1 MASELKVLLTG
12 DGSKLRQELVK
23 TASEVNKVE
32 RETKRAAKELKS
44 MQGVAHNA
52 ASSFMNLRNAIK
64 TGDIRCVAD
73 NFVQLGGNVKELLPN
88 LGKLGPALVNP
99 WVLAGTAIAG
109 GTAAL
114 IKYNVELEKTV
125 MRTEQFTGL
134 SGNALYS
141 LRNGIKSVADT
152 FGKDFNDVLASVDGL
167 MSQFHIDGESA
178 LNIIRDGFVGGCDD
192 GGKMFDMISKYSGAF
207 HDAGI
212 SASEMVA
219 IIGNTRS
226 GIFSEEG
233 MELFS
238 KGAMKIREFSSS
250 LQSSLTA
257 VGINAD
263 EMYNKLQSGEMTTVQ
278 AIQQIS
284 NKLKD
289 LNPQSQEVGNV
300 LKDVFGKKAAAA
312 GYELVTALADVETD
326 LSKVKEQTGEWGQA
340 MEDLQKADREMENAL
355 SSLFGIADGGF
366 STMTTRLKADV
377 YGAVAKVINGFIDL
391 YNKNILVR
399 GTVTGLANGFKNT
412 WEVIKAILKLF
423 MNSLDSL
430 GGMIQGVLELD
441 WNKVKS
447 SWQNGMK
454 NILTVISDTFAN
466 LKENTSNGIDQTLN
480 GQIEKIEVEPV
491 KSSGGG
497 SNYIGGSNKQS
508 NNKGGSKGVNK
519 SNNKTTSTK
528 PEKTNAT
535 ENLPDSGSIADFEN
549 RVKKL
554 NDELNNTNVSDD
566 RLKEI
571 LAEKKGY
578 EEQIEVL
585 KIRNGLKE
593 PPKVEVEPI
602 IDPNSLAG
610 IKKQLSEKQ
619 AQIEL
624 EVVGS
629 EKYKELASDI
639 AELTGKKNEIEISIK
654 DDTLDEA
661 TRKTNELAAAQQKL
675 QATYSGISSSL
686 NSVGSA
692 FSTVGEAMEDGAMKT
707 ALSVGG
713 IIAQA
718 IAQMVAA
725 YATATSQAASMGPW
739 AWIAFAATGL
749 ATLTAT
755 IVGVKQA
762 TSGIESYTTGGII
775 GGNTTVGDYNIARV
789 NKGEMIL
796 NNRQQGRLFG
806 MLSGNGFYSSNNEAT
821 SGNVSFKIQGKDLVG
836 VLNNYSKKVN
846 RVR

>member
-32 RETKRAAKELKS
+32 RQTKRAEKELKS
-44 MQGVAHNA
+44 MQSTAHNA

-64 TGDIRCVAD
+64 TGDIRGVSD
-73 NFVQLGGNVKELLPN
+73 NFVQLGGNIKQLLPN
-88 LGKLGPALVNP
+88 LSKLGPALVNP

-109 GTAAL
+109 GTTAL

-152 FGKDFNDVLASVDGL
+152 FGKDFNDVLSSVDGL
-167 MSQFHIDGESA
+167 MNQFHIDGESA

-250 LQSSLTA
+250 LQQSLTA

-263 EMYNKLQSGEMTTVQ
+263 DMYNKLQSGQMTTVQ

-284 NKLKD
+284 NKLKE

-326 LSKVKEQTGEWGQA
+326 LDKVKEQTGEWGQA

-377 YGAVAKVINGFIDL
+377 YSAVAKVINGFIDL

-399 GTVTGLANGFKNT
+399 GAVTGLATSFKNT
-412 WEVIKAILKLF
+412 WEVVKAILKLF
-423 MNSLDSL
+423 MNSLNSL
-430 GGMIQGVLELD
+430 GDMIQGVLELD
-441 WNKVKS
+441 WSKVKS

-454 NILTVISDTFAN
+454 NILTIIADTFAN
-466 LKENTSNGIDQTLN
+466 LKENTSNAVNQTLN
-480 GQIEKIEVEPV
+480 GQIEKIEIEPV
-491 KSSGGG
+491 KSGGNGSNFKGGGKTSNRGGG
-497 SNYIGGSNKQS
+497 SVKGSGGRSS
-508 NNKGGSKGVNK
+508 
-519 SNNKTTSTK
+519 
-528 PEKTNAT
+528 NAT
-535 ENLPDSGSIADFEN
+535 PSSNVTDQSKKIEYEANSIADLEN
-549 RVKKL
+549 KVKSL
-554 NDELNNTNVSDD
+554 NDKLNNTNVSDD
-566 RLKEI
+566 RLKQI

-578 EEQIEVL
+578 EEQIETL
-585 KIRNGLKE
+585 KIRNGFKE
-593 PPKVEVEPI
+593 PPKVEVEPV
-602 IDPNSLAG
+602 IDPNSLTG
-610 IKKQLSEKQ
+610 INKQLSEKQ

-624 EVVGS
+624 EVVGT
-629 EKYKELASDI
+629 EQYNKLAKDI
-639 AELTGKKNEIEISIK
+639 AELTGKKNEIELQIK
-654 DDTLDEA
+654 TDTMDEA
-661 TRKTNELAAAQQKL
+661 TKKTNDLIAAQQKL
-675 QATYSGISSSL
+675 QQTYAAVSSTL
-686 NSVGSA
+686 NSVSSA
-692 FSTVGEAMEDGAMKT
+692 FSSVGSMMKDGAMKT
-707 ALSVGG
+707 AMSVGA
-713 IIAQA
+713 ILAQS
-718 IAQMVAA
+718 IAQMVSA
-725 YATATSQAASMGPW
+725 YASACAQASSLGPW
-739 AWIAFAATGL
+739 AWLAFAATGL

-755 IVGVKQA
+755 IVGVKNA
-762 TSGIESYTTGGII
+762 TSGIESYATGGII
-775 GGNTTVGDYNIARV
+775 GGNTTIGDYNIARV

-796 NNRQQGRLFG
+796 NNRQQGRLFS
-806 MLSGNGFYSSNNEAT
+806 MLDGNGYYSSNHHNSDVE
-821 SGNVSFKIQGKDLVG
+821 FKIKGKELVG
-836 VLNNYSKKVN
+836 VLHNYNTKTN
-846 RVR
+846 RVF